1 VVIGALLVDIH
12 LPESC
17 SLKAKRQHLRR
28 LKDRLRNK
36 LNVSIAEVGNNQ
48 LWQRTTVGI
57 CMIANEKRFVNQ
69 VLSKAVKQ
77 ISEENGIVILDYSME
92 FF

>member
-1 VVIGALLVDIH
+1 MVIGALLIDIH
-12 LPESC
+12 FPESS

-28 LKDRLRNK
+28 LKDRLKNR
-36 LNVSIAEVGNNQ
+36 LNVSVAEVGGND
-48 LWQRTTVGI
+48 LWQRTTLGV
-57 CMIANEKRFVNQ
+57 CVIANEKRFTNQ

-77 ISEENGIVILDYSME
+77 ISEENGVVILDYSME